1 MYSLYLSRWWPL
13 PGWTSRQ
20 EPSLKTVHEA
30 LLRRQL
36 AILAQRGQ
44 RAAALVAG
52 QRRRPHGR
60 TATPAGPSTISK
72 SRMIGPRLP
81 ATAAVR
87 GRAIA
92 KQERWQQWRLVCVQA
107 VLQRVR
113 DAERR
118 KQDRRAQAW
127 ADGQGAPAAQ
137 GDTGDDDRSSTADA
151 ADASST
157 GPHGPNTDTAATHDT
172 QTNTVGNN
180 INNTRPKRR
189 INTVV
194 SYDETDRRTRRR
206 TPQERE
212 AYIRDRK
219 RKNVALIPTGARIV
233 HMRTDV

>member
-1 MYSLYLSRWWPL
+1 M
-13 PGWTSRQ
+13 
-20 EPSLKTVHEA
+20 
-30 LLRRQL
+30 
-36 AILAQRGQ
+36 
-44 RAAALVAG
+44 
-52 QRRRPHGR
+52 
-60 TATPAGPSTISK
+60 
-72 SRMIGPRLP
+72 
-81 ATAAVR
+81 
-87 GRAIA
+87 
-92 KQERWQQWRLVCVQA
+92 QA
-107 VLQRVR
+107 VLQQVR

-137 GDTGDDDRSSTADA
+137 GGTGEAASNSTASV

-157 GPHGPNTDTAATHDT
+157 GPQGPHTDTAATHDT
-172 QTNTVGNN
+172 QTNTAGNN

-194 SYDETDRRTRRR
+194 SYDETNRRTRRR

>member
-1 MYSLYLSRWWPL
+1 M
-13 PGWTSRQ
+13 
-20 EPSLKTVHEA
+20 
-30 LLRRQL
+30 
-36 AILAQRGQ
+36 
-44 RAAALVAG
+44 
-52 QRRRPHGR
+52 
-60 TATPAGPSTISK
+60 
-72 SRMIGPRLP
+72 
-81 ATAAVR
+81 
-87 GRAIA
+87 
-92 KQERWQQWRLVCVQA
+92 QA

-127 ADGQGAPAAQ
+127 ADGQGAPVAQ
-137 GDTGDDDRSSTADA
+137 GGTGDDDRSSTADA

-157 GPHGPNTDTAATHDT
+157 RPHGPHTDTAATHDT

-194 SYDETDRRTRRR
+194 SYDETNRRTRRR

-219 RKNVALIPTGARIV
+219 RKNIALIPTGARIV
-233 HMRTDV
+233 RMRTDV

>member
-1 MYSLYLSRWWPL
+1 M
-13 PGWTSRQ
+13 
-20 EPSLKTVHEA
+20 
-30 LLRRQL
+30 
-36 AILAQRGQ
+36 
-44 RAAALVAG
+44 
-52 QRRRPHGR
+52 
-60 TATPAGPSTISK
+60 
-72 SRMIGPRLP
+72 
-81 ATAAVR
+81 
-87 GRAIA
+87 
-92 KQERWQQWRLVCVQA
+92 QA

-127 ADGQGAPAAQ
+127 ADGQGAPVAQ
-137 GDTGDDDRSSTADA
+137 GGTGDDDRSSTADA

-157 GPHGPNTDTAATHDT
+157 GPHGPNTDTAATRDT

-194 SYDETDRRTRRR
+194 SYDETNRRTRRR

-233 HMRTDV
+233 SMRTDV